1 LRTRTGGRLVADR
14 AIAPKEE
21 TNVRREATYGDDALP
36 PEGMRFA
43 LGERQTAYRDKARRI
58 AVERLAP
65 EYQAREQR
73 GFVERD
79 LRLELGAGGLI
90 APELPERLGGRG
102 ADRVTAGVVTEE
114 IARGDFNVAYLQVV
128 GSLVGQILA
137 TSARPEVAER
147 WVPAIC
153 SGEEIVGIGLSEPQ
167 AGSDAGM
174 PRLRARRERGD
185 YVLEG
190 QKSLSFCSQ
199 AGAAVVFART
209 SAEEVRAK
217 GISAFLVPLDV
228 PGVARERFEDMGTR
242 AVGRGAVH
250 LDGVRVPE
258 SHLLGEEAQGFSQVM
273 QGFDFSRA
281 LIGLQCVGAAQVSVE
296 ETWEYVSRREAFD
309 RPLSTFQGVS
319 FPLAEAETLLAAARL
334 LCYQTLWL
342 KDRGMPHTAE
352 AAMCKWWAPKVST
365 DSIQDCLLL
374 HGQLGYRTDLPIQQ
388 RLRDVLGLQIGDG
401 TAQIM
406 KLIIARQR
414 LGRALA
420 P

>member
-1 LRTRTGGRLVADR
+1 MTTAPTTQQTGGMD
-14 AIAPKEE
+14 
-21 TNVRREATYGDDALP
+21 
-36 PEGMRFA
+36 FA
-43 LGERQTAYRDKARRI
+43 LSPRQSEYRDAARRI

-65 EYQAREQR
+65 DYQEREKR
-73 GFVERD
+73 GSIERD
-79 LRLELGAGGLI
+79 VRLKIGALGLI
-90 APELPERLGGRG
+90 APEIPERLGGRG
-102 ADRVTAGVVTEE
+102 EDRLTAGVVTEE

-128 GSLVGQILA
+128 GSLVAQILA
-137 TSARPEVAER
+137 GNALPEIAEQ
-147 WVPAIC
+147 WVPKIC
-153 SGEEIVGIGLSEPQ
+153 SGEEIVGIGLSEPH

-174 PRLRARRERGD
+174 PRLRARRERGG
-185 YVLEG
+185 YVLKG
-190 QKSLSFCSQ
+190 QKSLSFCNQ
-199 AGAAVVFART
+199 AGAMVVFART

-217 GISAFLVPLDV
+217 GISAFLVPLDA
-228 PGVARERFEDMGTR
+228 PGVTRERFEDMGTV
-242 AVGRGAVH
+242 AVGRGAAHFDDVWI
-250 LDGVRVPE
+250 PE
-258 SHLLGEEAQGFSQVM
+258 THLLGDEGAGFSQVM

-281 LIGLQCVGAAQVSVE
+281 LIGLQCLGAAQVSVD
-296 ETWEYVSRREAFD
+296 ETWEYVSHREAFD
-309 RPLSTFQGVS
+309 QPLSKYQGVS

-342 KDRGMPHTAE
+342 KDGGLPHTAE

-365 DSIQDCLLL
+365 DVIQDCLLL

-388 RLRDVLGLQIGDG
+388 RLRDVMGLQIGDG